1 MTEATAAVHRGLEYC
16 LTLEKVQ
23 IDDPLDREVLIR
35 TVGSGVCHTDLTLMN
50 MNVFVPGI
58 YGHEG
63 SGIVEKVGSNVT
75 KVRPGDHVVVSM
87 PHCGHCAPCR
97 QGRPTYCASVNE
109 LFVTTRTE
117 GKPTITKGDEI
128 IRHSYTSSWVSYML
142 TVENNIAKVPEDVP
156 LELLGPLGCGVQTG
170 VGAVINALKASPGSS
185 IVIYGLGT
193 VGQSAVMGAAICG
206 CTKIIAVDMNEK
218 RLELAK
224 EFGATH
230 TINPSKTD
238 PVDLVYNLTGDGAD
252 YSLECVGNPDVF
264 KNAVLSISTSGVCGL
279 VGFPPQGTEVTL
291 DMNSILFG
299 RTIRGIIEG
308 DSIIDV
314 FIPRLIEF
322 YKAGKLPFDRLM
334 TTYALD
340 DIQKAIHDLEKGS
353 VLKPIIRF

>member
-1 MTEATAAVHRGLEYC
+1 MIQAIAAIHRGVERQI
-16 LTLEKVQ
+16 TVEEVQ

-35 TVGSGVCHTDLTLMN
+35 TIGSGVCHTDLTMMD
-50 MNVFVPGI
+50 MNVFTPGI

-63 SGIVEKVGSNVT
+63 SGVVEKTGPNVT

-87 PHCGHCAPCR
+87 PHCGQCAPCR
-97 QGRPTYCASVNE
+97 QGRPTYCSKVNE
-109 LFVTTRTE
+109 LFVTTRME
-117 GKPTITKGDEI
+117 GASTITQGDEI
-128 IRHSYTSSWVSYML
+128 IQHSYTSSWVSHML
-142 TVENNIAKVPEDVP
+142 TVEDNIAKVAEDVP

-170 VGAVINALKASPGSS
+170 VGAVINALKAAPGSS

-206 CTKIIAVDMNEK
+206 CTKIIAVDINEN
-218 RLELAK
+218 RLEIARN
-224 EFGATH
+224 FGATH
-230 TINPSKTD
+230 TINPLKKD
-238 PVDLVYNLTGDGAD
+238 PVDLVYELTGDGAD

-264 KNAVLSISTSGVCGL
+264 KDAVMSISTSGVCGL
-279 VGFPPQGTEVTL
+279 IGFPPQGTEVSL

-322 YKAGKLPFDRLM
+322 YKARKLPFDRLVK
-334 TTYALD
+334 TYALE
-340 DIQKAIHDLEKGS
+340 DIQQAVHDLEEGN